1 MISAQS
7 ESGGRRGVL
16 AGKRC
21 LVVGAGSGIGRAVVD
36 AFVAEG
42 AQVAAL
48 ERDASKCESLDA
60 AIDVVVCGDAVTAA
74 ANDDAVQ
81 AAVDRFGGLDALVQ
95 CVGIYDFGARLGD
108 LDADRLDSAFAQAFD
123 VNVRSQLHSVR
134 AALPHLRHSHGSV
147 TLTGSTSSFYPS
159 RGGVLYV
166 ASKFALRG
174 VVLSL
179 AHELAP
185 DVRVNGVAPGG
196 TVGTDLR
203 GLDALGSGD
212 RRLDDAPD
220 RAMSIAARLPLG
232 AALEPADHAGS
243 YVFLASD
250 AARAMTGT
258 FLHPDGGM
266 SVIT

>member
-1 MISAQS
+1 MSS
-7 ESGGRRGVL
+7 ERPGAL
-16 AGKRC
+16 HGKRC

-42 AQVAAL
+42 ARVAVL
-48 ERDASKCESLDA
+48 ERDTAKCDA
-60 AIDVVVCGDAVTAA
+60 LRSAIDVVVCGDAVTAS
-74 ANDDAVQ
+74 ANDEAVG
-81 AAVDRFGGLDALVQ
+81 AAVEAFGGLDALVQ
-95 CVGIYDFGARLGD
+95 CVGVYDFGTRLGD
-108 LDADRLDSAFAQAFD
+108 LDAEQLDRAFAQAFD

-134 AALPHLRHSHGSV
+134 AALPHLRRSHGSI

-159 RGGVLYV
+159 RGGILYV

-174 VVLSL
+174 VVMSL

-203 GLDALGSGD
+203 GLDSLGLGE

-220 RAMSIAARLPLG
+220 RAASIATRLPLG
-232 AALEPADHAGS
+232 IALEPTDHAGS